1 MIKLLKYICIIII
14 SIVIID
20 ILIGK
25 LGDVVIR
32 DLNTEI
38 HNGDAALVNYNLNKL
53 TADVII
59 VGSSTAMC
67 HYNPQI
73 IQDSLSLYSQ
83 TPISIFNA
91 GASTQGL
98 AYDYA
103 LISSII
109 ERKKPKMIILD
120 LHYNDFCEGL
130 NQEQISRLQ
139 PYYRYNKSLT
149 DVFNRHLPLRN
160 RILLKSNL
168 YRFNTNFTKLT
179 LSFLKCKG
187 TNGFYAHE
195 GTMDT
200 MPDIEIEKTEYAFNN
215 ESVND
220 FIDIV
225 NMCESNSISLY
236 LIVSPVL
243 NHRFYDSSLV
253 DRVKQLCQ
261 ENNIFLMDYK
271 DDSRFQKPELY
282 YDRRHLNI
290 QGASLFS
297 SIVISDILL
306 KNNYTK

>member
-179 LSFLKCKG
+179 LSFLKRKG

-225 NMCESNSISLY
+225 NMCKSNSISLY